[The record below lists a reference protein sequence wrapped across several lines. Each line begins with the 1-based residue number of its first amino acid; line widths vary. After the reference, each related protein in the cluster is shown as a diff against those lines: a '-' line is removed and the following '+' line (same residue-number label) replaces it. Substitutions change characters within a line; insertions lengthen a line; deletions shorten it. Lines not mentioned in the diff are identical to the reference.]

1 MSSKQKKKRTPHTP
15 GLCSHLLEVYTEL
28 RFILLRPKIW
38 EKIWVVVCLI
48 QGGPSTVYSS
58 FIADP
63 QIITYWAI
71 PIPIVYS
78 VPNAILKSWCC
89 TVMLINNGNS
99 TESSPIWSVI
109 IGVINKIR

>member
-1 MSSKQKKKRTPHTP
+1 M
-15 GLCSHLLEVYTEL
+15 
-28 RFILLRPKIW
+28 RFILLGP
-38 EKIWVVVCLI
+38 KIWVVVCLI

-63 QIITYWAI
+63 QIIPYWA
-71 PIPIVYS
+71 IPIVYS

-89 TVMLINNGNS
+89 TVMSINNGNS

-109 IGVINKIR
+109 IGVINKIG